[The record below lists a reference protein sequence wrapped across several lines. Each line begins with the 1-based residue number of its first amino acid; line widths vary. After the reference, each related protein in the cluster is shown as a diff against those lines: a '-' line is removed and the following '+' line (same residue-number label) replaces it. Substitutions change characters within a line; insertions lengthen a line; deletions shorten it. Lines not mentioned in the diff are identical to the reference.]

1 VRKYALD
8 SNCYI
13 DAAREPDAL
22 AALEAFT
29 AREAPRLYLSA
40 VVAAELRAGCR
51 SSGDRHRLE
60 EHVLAPFVR
69 RGRILTPSGAAWDA
83 VGLALSRLR
92 AEGTLDFES
101 MPRGFAF
108 DVLIA
113 FSCREAGVV
122 LVTRNARD
130 MKRIR
135 SVFQFEFVAPFPPD
149 LPSIGRKGKP

>member
-1 VRKYALD
+1 MRKYVLD

-13 DAAREPDAL
+13 DAAREPIAR

-29 AREAPRLYLSA
+29 AREAPRLYLST

-51 SSGDRHRLE
+51 SSGDRRRLE
-60 EHVLAPFVR
+60 DLVLAPFVR
-69 RGRILTPSGAAWDA
+69 RGRILTPSAAAWDA
-83 VGLALSRLR
+83 LGLTLAQLR
-92 AEGTLDFES
+92 AEGTLDLAT

-130 MKRIR
+130 MERIR
-135 SVFQFEFVAPFPPD
+135 SVFPFEFVAPFPSFQEP
-149 LPSIGRKGKP
+149 

>member
-13 DAAREPDAL
+13 DAARDPVAH

-40 VVAAELRAGCR
+40 VVAAELRAGAR
-51 SSGDRHRLE
+51 SSRDRRQLE

-83 VGLALSRLR
+83 LGLTLSHLR
-92 AEGTLDFES
+92 EEGSLDPAS
-101 MPRGFAF
+101 VPRAFAF

-130 MKRIR
+130 MERIR
-135 SVFQFEFVAPFPPD
+135 SVFPFEFVAPFP
-149 LPSIGRKGKP
+149 SAG

>member
-1 VRKYALD
+1 MRKYVLD

-13 DAAREPDAL
+13 DAAREPAFRES
-22 AALEAFT
+22 LEAFT

-51 SSGDRHRLE
+51 SSRDRRRLE
-60 EHVLAPFVR
+60 EHLLAPFVR
-69 RGRILTPSGAAWDA
+69 RGRILTPPEAAWNA
-83 VGLALSRLR
+83 LGLTLSQLR
-92 AEGTLDFES
+92 EEGSLDFAS

-122 LVTRNARD
+122 LVTRNTRD
-130 MKRIR
+130 MERIR
-135 SVFQFEFVAPFPPD
+135 SVFQFEFVAPFPP
-149 LPSIGRKGKP
+149 SQWI